1 MSGDDDPAGKVDGVE
16 YLELPSVRVARIGQ
30 VAVGVVTGERDQA
43 RGVGRG
49 VSDSV
54 DHLHVSDVVDVEGLL
69 QTHHQALVIETG
81 KMHDKEILYTG
92 VTDLF
97 ILTALI
103 LSPYEYLHISLPFLK

>member
-1 MSGDDDPAGKVDGVE
+1 MSWDDDPAGQVDGVE

-69 QTHHQALVIETG
+69 QTHHQALVIERQVRCMTRRYY
-81 KMHDKEILYTG
+81 ML
-92 VTDLF
+92 V
-97 ILTALI
+97 
-103 LSPYEYLHISLPFLK
+103 LPICSS